1 MARNLDP
8 KCKQCRREGE
18 KLFLKGERCFTPK
31 CPIVK
36 RNYPPGQHGM
46 KGRPRLS
53 GYGLQL
59 REKQKVKKMY
69 RLLEDQLHHYF
80 EKASRKEGNTAELFL
95 QALELRLDTIVH
107 RLGIAQSRDQ
117 ARQLIG
123 HGHLMVNGRHVNLPS
138 FSVKVGDVISVRP
151 ESAKLKQFE
160 PLKKSD
166 EKRQLAKWLSFDP
179 KTLTGSVTY
188 RPTLEEVNQGLQ
200 TQLIVEY
207 YSR

>member
-36 RNYPPGQHGM
+36 RNYPPGQHGL

-53 GYGLQL
+53 GYGMQL
-59 REKQKVKKMY
+59 REKQKVKRLY
-69 RLLEDQLHHYF
+69 RLLEDQLSHYF
-80 EKASRKEGNTAELFL
+80 ETASRKPGNTAELFL
-95 QALELRLDTIVH
+95 QALELRLDNILY
-107 RLGIAQSRDQ
+107 RLGFAQSRDQ
-117 ARQLIG
+117 ARQLIS
-123 HGHLMVNGRHVNLPS
+123 HGHVRINDRMVNLPS
-138 FSVKVGDVISVRP
+138 FALRIGDQVSIKPKS
-151 ESAKLKQFE
+151 EGMKLFE
-160 PLKKSD
+160 PIKKTD
-166 EKRQLAKWLSFDP
+166 EQKQMPKWLASDA
-179 KTLTGSVTY
+179 KALRGSLQY
-188 RPTLEEVNQGLQ
+188 LPTLDEMKQGIQ

>member
-36 RNYPPGQHGM
+36 RNYPPGQHGL

-53 GYGLQL
+53 GYGMQL

-80 EKASRKEGNTAELFL
+80 ERASKRRGNTAEFFL
-95 QALELRLDTIVH
+95 QALETRLDNVVY

-117 ARQLIG
+117 ARQLVT
-123 HGHLMVNGRHVNLPS
+123 HGHVHVNGKAVNLPS
-138 FSVKVGDVISVRP
+138 VALKAGDTVGIRP
-151 ESAKLKQFE
+151 SSADLAIFGQI
-160 PLKKSD
+160 KKSD
-166 EKRQLAKWLSFDP
+166 EQRNTPSWLTADF
-179 KTLTGSVTY
+179 KALKGTVQHI
-188 RPTLEEVNQGLQ
+188 PTFEEIQQGLQ

>member
-36 RNYPPGQHGM
+36 RNYPPGQHGL

-53 GYGLQL
+53 GYGMQL
-59 REKQKVKKMY
+59 REKQKVKKLY

-80 EKASRKEGNTAELFL
+80 SRAAQAKGNTAELFL
-95 QALELRLDTIVH
+95 QLLELRLDNVVY
-107 RLGIAQSRDQ
+107 RLGIARSRDQ
-117 ARQLIG
+117 ARQLVG
-123 HGHLMVNGRHVNLPS
+123 HGHVTVNGKIVTLPS
-138 FSVKVGDVISVRP
+138 YSVRP
-151 ESAKLKQFE
+151 GDAISLKIPSKDLQLFES
-160 PLKKSD
+160 LKKSD
-166 EKRQLAKWLSFDP
+166 EQRTVPAWLSLDA
-179 KTLTGSVTY
+179 KQ
-188 RPTLEEVNQGLQ
+188 LEGKIIKVPSLDEVNQGLQ